1 MREMGRIKSILAG
14 FMSIVLMIGL
24 IANTNI
30 LSARAEGEGTQQV
43 TFTLSI
49 GMDEGSQAPSNY
61 GISYTVMEDNGTSPA
76 VDNNSQPIRGS
87 VAGNSNGVNSEQFSI
102 TIPSNYK
109 IKIEINSAGKDIL
122 INGANVTS
130 EWSGGK
136 VYDISEINN
145 QTIAVLL
152 RNNDNNNPGG
162 NQGGGNQTARIEFQ
176 GAVKVDG
183 QNAVTYTL
191 GENTY
196 TVGVAIPSEARWNTS
211 TGHLEIENIPEGQ
224 SMTFTLS
231 GDALSNSQIAKP
243 KLQIGNETME
253 FDANY
258 QISKAFSATSNP
270 IMINL
275 VSGDNNNQSGGQ
287 NQGGQGNQGSGNQAN
302 VDLTVSWT
310 GSFGE
315 IKVGGSNGIGVTLEN
330 NTQHFESVN
339 ITSDDKIEIILQAE
353 YTMVFSSVKIKVDNG
368 QEQELVQGTDYKEQY
383 TFKIPKTTRTL
394 SINAVKTNSGNHTIV
409 WTYDKNKFQDDA
421 YVEHGKVTM
430 VSSLDGS
437 EGHYVAHKGEPVTVK
452 LIPDYG
458 YQVVGATLNGD
469 VELTADGNNTS
480 QFTFTMPDTNIH
492 FKGVFKKTE
501 DLIEN
506 NVSSVVS
513 GTTFTGKDIASTGG
527 TAKMTLGSATA
538 SDTSAVSK
546 EVDTNKTIQA
556 VDIKMEQLFY
566 KNTSDNMWT
575 TQKTDLASEAT
586 VTLTV
591 TGDASVGYAVL
602 REHNGTVE
610 EIPANYNP
618 DTNTITFKSAKYST
632 YTLVPLKE
640 TNNTLQDV
648 KPEDTQNSNSK
659 SEAATTV
666 ENPSIEIVEA
676 EEVARPVQTISIDK
690 SQVSLE
696 ANKELN
702 GKTYN
707 LSSYITAKGFTTAI
721 EKIVKSNPNE
731 KRISIYTSKP
741 ICFTKTMLSNITK
754 TKADVVYYFM
764 HKGHLYSVTIPANT
778 DVQKIFGKTS
788 FQGPLYI
795 GKVLGTSR
803 LIK

>member
-1 MREMGRIKSILAG
+1 MGRIKSILAG

-24 IANTNI
+24 IANINI
-30 LSARAEGEGTQQV
+30 VNARAEGEGTQQV

-49 GMDEGSQAPSNY
+49 GMNEGSQAPSNY
-61 GISYTVMEDNGTSPA
+61 GISYTVMEADGTTPAAGDNIQQKQGSVSGNST
-76 VDNNSQPIRGS
+76 VVNSQ
-87 VAGNSNGVNSEQFSI
+87 QFSI

-122 INGANVTS
+122 INGADVTS

-152 RNNDNNNPGG
+152 RDNDNNNNNPGG

-176 GAVKVDG
+176 GAVKVDN
-183 QNAVTYTL
+183 QDAVTYTL

-196 TVGVAIPSEARWNTS
+196 TVGVALPSGAQWNIS
-211 TGHLEIENIPEGQ
+211 DNHLEIENIPEGQ
-224 SMTFTLS
+224 PMTFTLS
-231 GDALSNSQIAKP
+231 GDALGNSQIAKP

-258 QISKAFSATSNP
+258 QISKAFSATHF
-270 IMINL
+270 MINL
-275 VSGDNNNQSGGQ
+275 VSGDNNNQGGGQ
-287 NQGGQGNQGSGNQAN
+287 NQGGQGNQGPANQAN
-302 VDLTVSWT
+302 VNLTVSWT

-339 ITSDDKIEIILQAE
+339 ITSDNQIEIILQAE
-353 YTMVFSSVKIKVDNG
+353 YTMVFSSVKIKVDDG

-394 SINAVKTNSGNHTIV
+394 SINAVEANSGDHTIV

-421 YVEHGKVTM
+421 YVEHGQVTM

-437 EGHYVAHKGEPVTVK
+437 EGHYVAHKGDSVTVK

-458 YQVVGATLNGD
+458 YQVVGATLNGS
-469 VELTADGNNTS
+469 VELTADGDNTS

-506 NVSSVVS
+506 NVRSVVS

-546 EVDTNKTIQA
+546 EIDTNKTIQA

-566 KNTSDNMWT
+566 KNTSSDMWT

-610 EIPANYNP
+610 EIPANY
-618 DTNTITFKSAKYST
+618 DAGTNTITFKSAKYST

-666 ENPSIEIVEA
+666 EIPSNEIVEA

-696 ANKELN
+696 ANKELS

>member
-1 MREMGRIKSILAG
+1 MGRIKSILAG

-24 IANTNI
+24 IANINI
-30 LSARAEGEGTQQV
+30 VNARAEGEGTQQV

-61 GISYTVMEDNGTSPA
+61 GISYTLMENDTTPAYNGA
-76 VDNNSQPIRGS
+76 RGVINGNSDGS
-87 VAGNSNGVNSEQFSI
+87 VNFQQVTIDVPASYKIRIEVSSAGN
-102 TIPSNYK
+102 
-109 IKIEINSAGKDIL
+109 DI
-122 INGANVTS
+122 IMGDDVVTTD
-130 EWSGGK
+130 WSGGK
-136 VYDISEINN
+136 LYTVSDIQGMHIS
-145 QTIAVLL
+145 ALL
-152 RNNDNNNPGG
+152 RNKSNSPGPGG
-162 NQGGGNQTARIEFQ
+162 QE
-176 GAVKVDG
+176 
-183 QNAVTYTL
+183 
-191 GENTY
+191 
-196 TVGVAIPSEARWNTS
+196 
-211 TGHLEIENIPEGQ
+211 
-224 SMTFTLS
+224 
-231 GDALSNSQIAKP
+231 
-243 KLQIGNETME
+243 
-253 FDANY
+253 
-258 QISKAFSATSNP
+258 
-270 IMINL
+270 
-275 VSGDNNNQSGGQ
+275 
-287 NQGGQGNQGSGNQAN
+287 QGGQGEGPGGQGQESGGNWI
-302 VDLTVSWT
+302 DLPDGEKLTVSFN
-310 GSFGE
+310 GSISGLNVAGNE
-315 IKVGGSNGIGVTLEN
+315 IDIHNSSSPVKITRIKKESNG
-330 NTQHFESVN
+330 N
-339 ITSDDKIEIILQAE
+339 ISIA
-353 YTMVFSSVKIKVDNG
+353 VFSDPTIIFSSLVVNGKEYVKEGDS
-368 QEQELVQGTDYKEQY
+368 KEQY
-383 TFKIPKTTRTL
+383 TIEFPDTTRDID
-394 SINAVKTNSGNHTIV
+394 INAVTTSNDNDFTIV
-409 WTYDKNKFQDDA
+409 WTYKLDPNLGPECL
-421 YVEHGKVTM
+421 VEHGKVEM
-430 VSSLDGS
+430 VSGYKSGNDS
-437 EGHYVAHKGEPVTVK
+437 YYIVEKDSTVTVK

-458 YQVVGATLNGD
+458 YQVVGARLNGD
-469 VELTADGNNTS
+469 VDLSPDNNNTS
-480 QFTFTMPDTNIH
+480 QFTFTMPATQIH
-492 FKGVFKKTE
+492 FQGVFKETE

-513 GTTFTGKDIASTGG
+513 KTSFTGKDIASTGG
-527 TAKMTLGSATA
+527 TAKMTLGSAKA

-546 EVDTNKTIQA
+546 EIDTNKTIQA

-566 KNTSDNMWT
+566 KNTSSDMWT

-648 KPEDTQNSNSK
+648 KPEDTQNNNSK

-666 ENPSIEIVEA
+666 EIPSIEIVEA

-696 ANKELN
+696 ANKELS

-741 ICFTKTMLSNITK
+741 ICFTKTMVSNITK

-778 DVQKIFGKTS
+778 DIQKIFGKTS